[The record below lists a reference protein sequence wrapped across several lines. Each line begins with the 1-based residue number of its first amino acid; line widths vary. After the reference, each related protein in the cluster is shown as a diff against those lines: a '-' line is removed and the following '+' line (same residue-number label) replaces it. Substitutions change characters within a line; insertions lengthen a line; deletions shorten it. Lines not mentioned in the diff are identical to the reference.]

1 MLNSKEEN
9 GAKKKLQQQSRI
21 DLKTVA
27 QKIGASSGGEG
38 GGTVGSTRTHC
49 CCSCSFIGLPGNRNI
64 SRILRGF
71 FSLHFL
77 ERLQAKGKGD
87 RCHSA
92 ECTWA
97 YRCTQIPTV
106 IHHIVS
112 FLNPAGLA
120 SKTKRQPNVN
130 NSKKEWGLSLPRAL
144 FAGGSKVIFLRND
157 QHNVDRTSA
166 SLNKRYL
173 LGYLHMRQTGCRPL

>member
-1 MLNSKEEN
+1 M
-9 GAKKKLQQQSRI
+9 
-21 DLKTVA
+21 
-27 QKIGASSGGEG
+27 
-38 GGTVGSTRTHC
+38 
-49 CCSCSFIGLPGNRNI
+49 
-64 SRILRGF
+64 
-71 FSLHFL
+71 
-77 ERLQAKGKGD
+77 
-87 RCHSA
+87 
-92 ECTWA
+92 
-97 YRCTQIPTV
+97 